1 MNYFRLICFCT
12 FACLASFSSSAS
24 IQLLNASLEEA
35 AAYFSNLTGNSYII
49 DFETDKRFIVTRDD
63 LDSPDEFHQLFVEL
77 VTNAEAQI
85 ERKAERSYVISATA
99 VEIQSEELKKEPP
112 KLIFRM
118 DLEDKMTFK
127 GLQNLLGTMTDLNG
141 IKIIEEKADTNSVI
155 LLGDND
161 SISLLKILLSNLPS
175 DPVEKKA
182 PKVITETK
190 VEPEIKEEVKPAE
203 VIRVVDL
210 NYGDANELMQN
221 LQQVLGGGED
231 SIGLN
236 IAAHVSANQLILSGK
251 ETDVTSTIAVI
262 KQLDRAP
269 RQVYVDAIIAE
280 VSEESAKKLGLQ
292 FSVNSDNISASVV
305 TGVSGVN
312 IGSTASNPDSKDYTT
327 EKGQRAIQDHLNQ
340 LHQRGYTAAKVERVA
355 SNRFRCRWH
364 LPKRE
369 PSVELII
376 PTRDKAEILELAVSS
391 ILSKTD
397 YSNYKICIVDNQS
410 KEQKTINLFK
420 QLREEHPKK
429 VRIIHYR
436 KPFNYSAINNAAA
449 RRSKADFLG
458 LINNDVEAINS
469 DWLREM
475 VSHARRP
482 DVGCV
487 GAKLFYSNDTIQ
499 HGGVVIGIGEVAG
512 HAHKYFPRSS
522 LGYTDRLNYTQQSSA
537 VTAACLLIKRSIYY
551 EVGGLNE
558 QDLRIAF
565 NDVDFCLR
573 VHARGYKNIFTPY
586 ATLYHHES
594 ISRGTEDTVEKQQRF
609 LKEINFML
617 NQYDVSNMGKLPS
630 DLFYNP
636 NLTGTHENFSLN
648 LDLNSVQTGIRQ
660 RQRLVKQSNYY
671 LRSC

>member
-12 FACLASFSSSAS
+12 FTCLASFSSSAS

-85 ERKAERSYVISATA
+85 ERRAERSYVISATA
-99 VEIQSEELKKEPP
+99 VETQSEEVKKEPP

-312 IGSTASNPDSKDYTT
+312 IGSAAGNTFLAGAAGGIFAAGAGANVVPDIGLLLAALEGDKDNRILATPSLMTT
-327 EKGQRAIQDHLNQ
+327 ENKESTILVGQNVPFITGQYTNQNGDSSAPFQTIKREDLGTSLKLKPKIGPNGNIVMEIWQEVSRIDQSTPGLSDVVTVKRQISTVISATEGETIAIGGLRVEQQELATSKIPFFGDLPIIGKAFTQEVANTVSRNLAIFLRPTLVSDKNQRKSVFNMWQKSLGGELSKSGSDKSQFFKFDPVATMQPDNQ
-340 LHQRGYTAAKVERVA
+340 LTKGYQGT
-355 SNRFRCRWH
+355 S
-364 LPKRE
+364 
-369 PSVELII
+369 
-376 PTRDKAEILELAVSS
+376 
-391 ILSKTD
+391 
-397 YSNYKICIVDNQS
+397 
-410 KEQKTINLFK
+410 
-420 QLREEHPKK
+420 
-429 VRIIHYR
+429 
-436 KPFNYSAINNAAA
+436 
-449 RRSKADFLG
+449 G
-458 LINNDVEAINS
+458 ND
-469 DWLREM
+469 
-475 VSHARRP
+475 
-482 DVGCV
+482 
-487 GAKLFYSNDTIQ
+487 
-499 HGGVVIGIGEVAG
+499 
-512 HAHKYFPRSS
+512 
-522 LGYTDRLNYTQQSSA
+522 
-537 VTAACLLIKRSIYY
+537 
-551 EVGGLNE
+551 
-558 QDLRIAF
+558 
-565 NDVDFCLR
+565 
-573 VHARGYKNIFTPY
+573 
-586 ATLYHHES
+586 
-594 ISRGTEDTVEKQQRF
+594 
-609 LKEINFML
+609 
-617 NQYDVSNMGKLPS
+617 
-630 DLFYNP
+630 
-636 NLTGTHENFSLN
+636 
-648 LDLNSVQTGIRQ
+648 
-660 RQRLVKQSNYY
+660 
-671 LRSC
+671 

>member
-85 ERKAERSYVISATA
+85 ERRAERSYVISATA
-99 VEIQSEELKKEPP
+99 VEIQSEEVKKEPP

-118 DLEDKMTFK
+118 DLDDKMTFK

-175 DPVEKKA
+175 DPVEKKVT
-182 PKVITETK
+182 KVITETK

-312 IGSTASNPDSKDYTT
+312 IGSAAGNTFLAGAAGGIFAAGAGANVVPDIGLLLAALEGDKDNRILATPSLMTT
-327 EKGQRAIQDHLNQ
+327 ENKESTILVGQNVPFITGQYTNQNGDSSAPFQTIKREDLGTSLKLKPKIGPNGNIVMEIWQEVSRIDQSTPGLSDVVTVKRQISTVISATEGETIAIGGLRVEQQELATSKIPFFGDLPVIGKAFTQEVANTVSRNLAIFLRPTLVSDKNQRKSVFNMWQKSLGAELSESGSDKSQFFKFDPVATMQPDNHLT
-340 LHQRGYTAAKVERVA
+340 RGYQGT
-355 SNRFRCRWH
+355 S
-364 LPKRE
+364 
-369 PSVELII
+369 
-376 PTRDKAEILELAVSS
+376 
-391 ILSKTD
+391 
-397 YSNYKICIVDNQS
+397 
-410 KEQKTINLFK
+410 
-420 QLREEHPKK
+420 
-429 VRIIHYR
+429 
-436 KPFNYSAINNAAA
+436 
-449 RRSKADFLG
+449 G
-458 LINNDVEAINS
+458 ND
-469 DWLREM
+469 
-475 VSHARRP
+475 
-482 DVGCV
+482 
-487 GAKLFYSNDTIQ
+487 
-499 HGGVVIGIGEVAG
+499 
-512 HAHKYFPRSS
+512 
-522 LGYTDRLNYTQQSSA
+522 
-537 VTAACLLIKRSIYY
+537 
-551 EVGGLNE
+551 
-558 QDLRIAF
+558 
-565 NDVDFCLR
+565 
-573 VHARGYKNIFTPY
+573 
-586 ATLYHHES
+586 
-594 ISRGTEDTVEKQQRF
+594 
-609 LKEINFML
+609 
-617 NQYDVSNMGKLPS
+617 
-630 DLFYNP
+630 
-636 NLTGTHENFSLN
+636 
-648 LDLNSVQTGIRQ
+648 
-660 RQRLVKQSNYY
+660 
-671 LRSC
+671 